1 VFDLDADEEEVDL
14 ANDNIFEVVPG
25 TMLAV
30 YRVRGGQEIDL
41 DSLCL
46 VVFELNMQAILD
58 SDLHLDTHVGIR
70 WHSIR
75 MYPDFSLLDHLAYP
89 PGKRHSKVI
98 PIDSQYIED
107 RPASHDHSPQ
117 LHVDA
122 CIALV
127 LLLDVLERE
136 VEGLRLS
143 HLASGCQF
151 L

>member
-1 VFDLDADEEEVDL
+1 
-14 ANDNIFEVVPG
+14 
-25 TMLAV
+25 M
-30 YRVRGGQEIDL
+30 
-41 DSLCL
+41 
-46 VVFELNMQAILD
+46 
-58 SDLHLDTHVGIR
+58 
-70 WHSIR
+70 
-75 MYPDFSLLDHLAYP
+75 
-89 PGKRHSKVI
+89 
-98 PIDSQYIED
+98 ED